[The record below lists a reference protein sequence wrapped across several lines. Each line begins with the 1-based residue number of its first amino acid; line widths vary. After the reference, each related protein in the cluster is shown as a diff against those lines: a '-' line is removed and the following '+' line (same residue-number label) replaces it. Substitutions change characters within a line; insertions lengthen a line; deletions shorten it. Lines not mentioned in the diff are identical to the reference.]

1 MESKILLA
9 LDFDLGR
16 GSELAFYERYSK
28 LSRIDEKTYN
38 MGRYLLELALLD
50 NKFNRY
56 QHSMIA
62 SGALYLAHKIF
73 KKYHKLFDNRKAP
86 WPCAVEFQSGY
97 TEQSVRPCA
106 KELCM

>member
-1 MESKILLA
+1 MESKILLT

-56 QHSMIA
+56 
-62 SGALYLAHKIF
+62 
-73 KKYHKLFDNRKAP
+73 
-86 WPCAVEFQSGY
+86 
-97 TEQSVRPCA
+97 
-106 KELCM
+106 